1 MFQKLSCLTDK
12 VSAICLVVIVGDA
25 DTIPKSVSE
34 LSRKKTGHFWPVL
47 TSLYFLVSKSKI
59 TTYVIYKE
67 QIAEQITDGV
77 NLYFKYI
84 VRTPS
89 FSFR

>member
-34 LSRKKTGHFWPVL
+34 LSRKKDRPFLASPNKFVFFGIQIKNYNLCYLQRTNSRANYGWCQ
-47 TSLYFLVSKSKI
+47 SLF
-59 TTYVIYKE
+59 
-67 QIAEQITDGV
+67 
-77 NLYFKYI
+77 
-84 VRTPS
+84 
-89 FSFR
+89 